1 MAFGPSRLLWPSPEL
16 VVGIAVPGGARL
28 SRKVLDRMQASVS
41 TTNAANQVGKE
52 VAKSENLEE
61 QLREEYHR

>member
-1 MAFGPSRLLWPSPEL
+1 MLSFEEEKEEQPTAKIRKSTNSRNE
-16 VVGIAVPGGARL
+16 
-28 SRKVLDRMQASVS
+28 
-41 TTNAANQVGKE
+41 GKE